1 MQEILIMLFCCREKE
16 GVGRLLVAARDIDK
30 GELIFTEKVVYWDYY
45 KQSFSIIQGTSNQSL
60 AEYLDI
66 FKYSGYC
73 DIFFGYNS
81 YSTDFPSLSHWLYRE
96 KAVLQ
101 ISCQLAAN

>member
-45 KQSFSIIQGTSNQSL
+45 KQSFSIYNT
-60 AEYLDI
+60 
-66 FKYSGYC
+66 GY
-73 DIFFGYNS
+73 
-81 YSTDFPSLSHWLYRE
+81 
-96 KAVLQ
+96 V
-101 ISCQLAAN
+101 

>member
-73 DIFFGYNS
+73 GIFLQHRFS
-81 YSTDFPSLSHWLYRE
+81 FFKSLIL
-96 KAVLQ
+96 
-101 ISCQLAAN
+101 